1 MAGDDLDGLGQVPRV
16 AFSVVDCVC
25 IRARTGPAKKCPVRS
40 TGLRNAAGSWALLVI
55 AVALQFWLFP
65 WGSYEITFE
74 DKVPITRVAG
84 PIQALASLI
93 LAGGWPCCLEVSSGL
108 AWLLVDCPRDGC
120 RRRHNLFPDPYVR
133 PPNVLPLLLIMLLHL

>member
-1 MAGDDLDGLGQVPRV
+1 MAYGLVARRKNPRTHSTKRDAKVAGADLDGLGQVPRV

-93 LAGGWPCCLEVSSGL
+93 LAGGLALLSGSVVRTG
-108 AWLLVDCPRDGC
+108 LVAGGLSP
-120 RRRHNLFPDPYVR
+120 
-133 PPNVLPLLLIMLLHL
+133 